1 MNPNLNINPKTK
13 VWSNIF
19 SDEEIFYPE
28 TDGEPMAETDKHRNL
43 IVEIIENLKRHFA
56 ADEEVYITGNIM
68 FYYLEGVPEEVVS
81 PDVMVVFGV
90 KNIERRTYKLWEEK
104 KPVVIIEIASH
115 STFKKDRTDK
125 RELYESLGVN
135 EYFIF
140 NPEYPKTLPALI
152 AYRLENGEYQP
163 LKIENG
169 RVFSQSLNLE
179 LVDTGNW
186 LRMFDPNK
194 NEFVPTANE
203 LIEAGKTEI
212 ERLTAELAKLKNG

>member
-1 MNPNLNINPKTK
+1 MNTNLNINPKTK
-13 VWSNIF
+13 VWSNNL
-19 SDEEIFYPE
+19 SDEEVFYPE

-43 IVEIIENLKRHFA
+43 IVELIDNLKRHFA
-56 ADEEVYITGNIM
+56 SSEEVYITGNIM
-68 FYYLEGVPEEVVS
+68 FYYLEGVLEEVIS

-90 KNIERRTYKLWEEK
+90 KNVERRTYKLWEEK
-104 KPVVIIEIASH
+104 TPSAIIEIASH

-140 NPEYPKTLPALI
+140 NPEYPKTLPSLL
-152 AYRLENGEYQP
+152 AYRLESAEYKS

-186 LRMFDPNK
+186 LRMFDRDK
-194 NEFVPTANE
+194 GKFVPTADE
-203 LIEAGKTEI
+203 LIEEGKAEI
-212 ERLTAELAKLKNG
+212 ERLRAELEKLKN